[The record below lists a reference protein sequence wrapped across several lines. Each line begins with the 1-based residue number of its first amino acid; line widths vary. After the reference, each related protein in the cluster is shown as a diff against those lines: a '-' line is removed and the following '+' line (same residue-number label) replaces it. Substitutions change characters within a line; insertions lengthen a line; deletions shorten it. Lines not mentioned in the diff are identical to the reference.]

1 MYVHFDLP
9 CDRQTQRRLHQKF
22 RHKIKEW
29 KRLGVVDRAVL
40 TFHYS
45 HPPKPSD
52 SLYLCLDIPAVEE
65 KNKRKV
71 ELSREKLKQIPS
83 LVMLYISEICRENR
97 IKPRITDF
105 KVETEQAKRSKE
117 QRGEDYYDG
126 APLKDVL
133 RFASVGTKIAFEVL
147 NRLEI
152 NENIWKSDMELSR
165 FIFLRLRDE
174 LGADYEWMDWAL
186 HFVCNPLLIPEGYIV
201 SPRLKRAIETITID
215 P

>member
-1 MYVHFDLP
+1 MYIHFDLP
-9 CDRQTQRRLHQKF
+9 CDRQTQKRLHQKF

-29 KRLGVVDRAVL
+29 KRLSIVNRAVL

-45 HPPKPSD
+45 YPPKSSD

-65 KNKRKV
+65 ENRQKV

-83 LVMLYISEICRENR
+83 LVMLYISEVCHENR

-126 APLKDVL
+126 APIKDVL

-147 NRLEI
+147 DHLET
-152 NENIWKSDMELSR
+152 NEKIWKSDMELSR
-165 FIFLRLRDE
+165 FIFLRLKDE

-186 HFVCNPLLIPEGYIV
+186 HFVCNPLLIPEAFIV
-201 SPRLKRAIETITID
+201 SPRLRRAIETIIID